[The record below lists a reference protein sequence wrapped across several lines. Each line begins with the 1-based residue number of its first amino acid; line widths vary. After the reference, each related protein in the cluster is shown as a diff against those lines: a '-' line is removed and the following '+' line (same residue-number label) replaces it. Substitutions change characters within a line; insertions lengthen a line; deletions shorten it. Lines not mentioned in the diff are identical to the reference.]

1 MIKFR
6 YKFRPWVLAVII
18 IAVVIAAA
26 GIAMNV
32 YRFIAAGD
40 SADSYEYVSFVI
52 AILVLTVGLVV
63 FSAALFSSYYT
74 ITDSELVLNWGFLK
88 NRLPIKTMTRVVLEQ
103 TRMQLVIYYN
113 ADEFFLIN
121 AKTVEYL
128 DLIEALRKKNGK
140 IVFEISTREETP
152 KDENK

>member
-1 MIKFR
+1 MFRLR

-26 GIAMNV
+26 GIGLNV
-32 YRFIAAGD
+32 YRFITVSDTG
-40 SADSYEYVSFVI
+40 DSYEYVSLII
-52 AILVLTVGLVV
+52 AILVHAVGLTV
-63 FSAALFSSYYT
+63 FSAALISSYYT
-74 ITDSELVLNWGFLK
+74 VTDTELVLNWGFLK
-88 NRLPIKTMTRVVLEQ
+88 NRLPIKAMSRVVLEQ

-113 ADEFFLIN
+113 ADEFFVIN

-140 IVFEISTREETP
+140 IVFEISSREETP

>member
-1 MIKFR
+1 MFRLR

-26 GIAMNV
+26 GIALNI
-32 YRFIAAGD
+32 YRFITVSDTG
-40 SADSYEYVSFVI
+40 DSYEYVSLII
-52 AILVLTVGLVV
+52 AILVLAVGLTV
-63 FSAALFSSYYT
+63 FSAALISSYYT
-74 ITDSELVLNWGFLK
+74 VTDTELVLNWGFLK
-88 NRLPIKTMTRVVLEQ
+88 NRLPIKTMSRVVLEQ

-113 ADEFFLIN
+113 ADEFFVIN

-140 IVFEISTREETP
+140 IVFEISSREETP

>member
-1 MIKFR
+1 MFRLR

-26 GIAMNV
+26 GIALNI
-32 YRFIAAGD
+32 YRFITVSETG
-40 SADSYEYVSFVI
+40 DSYEYVSLII
-52 AILVLTVGLVV
+52 AILVLAVGLTV
-63 FSAALFSSYYT
+63 FSAALISSYYT
-74 ITDSELVLNWGFLK
+74 VTDTELVLNWGFLK

-113 ADEFFLIN
+113 ADEFFVIN

-140 IVFEISTREETP
+140 IVFEISSREETP